1 MSEQIM
7 QLISFAAPLLAG
19 LMTSISIP
27 SIIASVLVK
36 YFKKKTNEISE
47 SKEIKELK
55 EKIDFLSDEI
65 MKMRGKKKWKNIQQ
79 FI

>member
-27 SIIASVLVK
+27 SIIAAVLVK

-47 SKEIKELK
+47 SKEIKDLK
-55 EKIDFLSDEI
+55 NKIDFLSDEI
-65 MKMRGKKKWKNIQQ
+65 MKMRGKKK
-79 FI
+79 

>member
-27 SIIASVLVK
+27 SIIASILVK

-55 EKIDFLSDEI
+55 GKIDFLSDEI
-65 MKMRGKKKWKNIQQ
+65 MKMRGKKK
-79 FI
+79 

>member
-1 MSEQIM
+1 MSEQIV
-7 QLISFAAPLLAG
+7 QIISFAAPLLAG

-65 MKMRGKKKWKNIQQ
+65 MKMRGKKK
-79 FI
+79 

>member
-27 SIIASVLVK
+27 SIIATVLVK

-47 SKEIKELK
+47 SKEIKDLK
-55 EKIDFLSDEI
+55 NKIDFLSDEI
-65 MKMRGKKKWKNIQQ
+65 MKMRGKKK
-79 FI
+79 

>member
-65 MKMRGKKKWKNIQQ
+65 MKMRGKKK
-79 FI
+79 

>member
-1 MSEQIM
+1 MSEQII
-7 QLISFAAPLLAG
+7 QIISFAAPLLAG

-65 MKMRGKKKWKNIQQ
+65 MKMRGKKK
-79 FI
+79 

>member
-7 QLISFAAPLLAG
+7 QIISFAAPLLAG

-65 MKMRGKKKWKNIQQ
+65 MKMRGKKK
-79 FI
+79 

>member
-19 LMTSISIP
+19 FMTSISIP
-27 SIIASVLVK
+27 SIIAAALVK

-55 EKIDFLSDEI
+55 NKIDFLSDEI
-65 MKMRGKKKWKNIQQ
+65 MKMRGKKK
-79 FI
+79 